1 MNSFRLFFFFSL
13 PPQNSDDENSNS
25 SHEINSSDHCD
36 QDDFEV
42 QLRKPKY
49 LQCPAIFTI
58 SNLKKF
64 LLHKFSINPNKF
76 CVEIMYK
83 VKPLLLPD
91 HYTLMDVAYIFT
103 WKRVSDSL
111 FYCFYFLFAIEK
123 FPLKTKIIFFFGF
136 YRMHQ

>member
-1 MNSFRLFFFFSL
+1 MSECELTMNGKPMNLYSFSSVFVHRNSHHI
-13 PPQNSDDENSNS
+13 SDDEISNS

-36 QDDFEV
+36 DDFEV

-83 VKPLLLPD
+83 VKSLALPD
-91 HYTLMDVAYIFT
+91 HYKLMDVAYIFT
-103 WKRVSDSL
+103 WKRVSQ
-111 FYCFYFLFAIEK
+111 
-123 FPLKTKIIFFFGF
+123 T
-136 YRMHQ
+136 

>member
-1 MNSFRLFFFFSL
+1 MLFFFCRN
-13 PPQNSDDENSNS
+13 PRHNSDDENSNS
-25 SHEINSSDHCD
+25 SHEINSSDQCE
-36 QDDFEV
+36 DDFEV

-64 LLHKFSINPNKF
+64 ILHKFSINPNKF

-83 VKPLLLPD
+83 VVSLALPD

-103 WKRVSDSL
+103 WKRVN
-111 FYCFYFLFAIEK
+111 YRQYTYR
-123 FPLKTKIIFFFGF
+123 PLNKISSNFIPFHCLTGLSFV
-136 YRMHQ
+136 

>member
-1 MNSFRLFFFFSL
+1 MYKFICIFICICSAA
-13 PPQNSDDENSNS
+13 PQNSDDENSNS

-36 QDDFEV
+36 DDFEV

-83 VKPLLLPD
+83 VKSLALPD
-91 HYTLMDVAYIFT
+91 HYKLMDVAYIFT
-103 WKRVSDSL
+103 WKRVCNINYIL
-111 FYCFYFLFAIEK
+111 
-123 FPLKTKIIFFFGF
+123 LKIMKI
-136 YRMHQ
+136 

>member
-1 MNSFRLFFFFSL
+1 MNHYNLFQL
-13 PPQNSDDENSNS
+13 IYRNAHQMSDDENSNS

-36 QDDFEV
+36 DDLEV

-64 LLHKFSINPNKF
+64 LLHKFSINPSKF

-83 VKPLLLPD
+83 VKSLALPD

-103 WKRVSDSL
+103 WKRVS
-111 FYCFYFLFAIEK
+111 FVI
-123 FPLKTKIIFFFGF
+123 
-136 YRMHQ
+136 

>member
-1 MNSFRLFFFFSL
+1 MH
-13 PPQNSDDENSNS
+13 QTSDDENSNS
-25 SHEINSSDHCD
+25 SHEINSSDHCE
-36 QDDFEV
+36 DDFEV

-83 VKPLLLPD
+83 VKSLALPD

-103 WKRVSDSL
+103 WKRVS
-111 FYCFYFLFAIEK
+111 
-123 FPLKTKIIFFFGF
+123 
-136 YRMHQ
+136 